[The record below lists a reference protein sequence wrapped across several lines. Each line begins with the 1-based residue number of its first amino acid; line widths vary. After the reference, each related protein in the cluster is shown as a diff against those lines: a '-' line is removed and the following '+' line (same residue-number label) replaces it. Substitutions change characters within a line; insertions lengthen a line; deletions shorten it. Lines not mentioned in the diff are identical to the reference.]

1 MEGIDDILASVDR
14 DDFSSPEATAVDH
27 QQLTRL
33 WVAERAVPEL
43 LPWPGPLMER
53 MMERVS
59 KQITKIE
66 DLSISA
72 SDASGAGGNTNH
84 NPTLNLTLSILQ
96 SDLARTQFLIR
107 SILRQRLSKLTQYS
121 IYYLRISMTQQP
133 SQGQTPRPID
143 KDAGSL
149 LSEKELQFL
158 RTHQSLLTMH
168 YNASFLSTF
177 PSNLKRLDD
186 NVGGTNMVVA
196 PENKEVVFVRCLS
209 EEVSIVIPAADGGE
223 DGMAGLE
230 SYGNK
235 MGKGEVWVVR
245 WEGVKD
251 AWKRG
256 DIEVL

>member
-1 MEGIDDILASVDR
+1 MEGMGIDDILASVDR

-27 QQLTRL
+27 QQLTRF

-43 LPWPGPLMER
+43 LPWPGALMDR

-59 KQITKIE
+59 KQISKIE
-66 DLSISA
+66 DLSMAAADPLSPE
-72 SDASGAGGNTNH
+72 NN
-84 NPTLNLTLSILQ
+84 NQNKPTLNLKLSIMQ
-96 SDLARTQFLIR
+96 SDLARTQYIIR
-107 SILRQRLSKLTQYS
+107 SILRQRLSKLIKYS
-121 IYYLRISMTQQP
+121 IYYLRISMNQDT
-133 SQGQTPRPID
+133 QTPAGT
-143 KDAGSL
+143 DAASL

-158 RTHQSLLTMH
+158 RGHQSLLTTH

-177 PSNLKRLDD
+177 PPNLKRLDD

-209 EEVSIVIPAADGGE
+209 DESRIVIPASEGE

-230 SYGNK
+230 RYGGS
-235 MGKGEVWVVR
+235 MARGEVWVVR